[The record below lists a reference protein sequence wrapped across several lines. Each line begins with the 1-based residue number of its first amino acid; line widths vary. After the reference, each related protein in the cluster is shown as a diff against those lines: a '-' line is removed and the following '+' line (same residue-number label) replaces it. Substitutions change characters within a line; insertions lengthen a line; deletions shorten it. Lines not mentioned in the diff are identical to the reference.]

1 MKNAT
6 KQRFPPGWNEKKVR
20 DLIRYYD
27 NQTEDEG
34 AAEIE
39 TADEAPGETWMSVPT
54 ALVPAVAQLIEDH
67 EHEFCNTRARNQR
80 GTKAHSRR
88 AR

>member
-6 KQRFPPGWNEKKVR
+6 KQKFPPGWTEKKVR

-27 NQTEDEG
+27 DQTEDEG

-39 TADEAPGETWMSVPT
+39 TADLAPGEIWMSVPT
-54 ALVPAVAQLIEDH
+54 ALVPAIAQLIEDH
-67 EHEFCNTRARNQR
+67 EQEFSNTRARNQR
-80 GTKAHSRR
+80 GTKARSKRTR
-88 AR
+88 